1 MIKFDVINNNLIIV
15 SFISFVFLWGLNVG
29 NYFDFDIRLLI
40 ILLLPLFLVKI
51 YKDIKKKDYTIF
63 KILFF
68 CSLLI
73 ITHYVVVSE
82 QKIEELPKLILFVGA
97 ASYLLC
103 FSYYFFDF
111 LINNKIK
118 IIFLFYLFFS
128 FSLILSIL
136 VGLSV
141 TEQFSCGAFKNF
153 NLLKPIKEFFFFEN
167 SHFGMVSLPI
177 LFTSL
182 FYVIKKKTSIFFKI
196 FFTIFVI
203 ISTLKGSM
211 TLLASIFLTTLAFLL
226 VERKRM
232 GKFFFYFL
240 ILINL
245 FCLTIF
251 LSDDICKSKI
261 IPKYNND
268 FYLKDENFYKNL
280 SKILNVSEGS
290 LSSAVLFNSANV
302 TYNSLKYKPFGWGF
316 QNYESAFIHY
326 NKEFPQKNKLLLSL
340 NSKDGSNNFFKLI
353 VEFGIFGFFIYLF
366 LAYSFFSKKIS
377 LENKLFLFPFIIAQS
392 IRGAGYFNGGF
403 ILIFFIIVM
412 LQFNINSKYN
422 K

>member
-51 YKDIKKKDYTIF
+51 YKDLKKKDYTIF

-68 CSLLI
+68 FSLLI

-82 QKIEELPKLILFVGA
+82 QKIKELPKLILFVGA

-103 FSYYFFDF
+103 FSYYFFEF

-141 TEQFSCGAFKNF
+141 TEQFTCGAFKNF

-167 SHFGMVSLPI
+167 SHFGMVSLSI

-203 ISTLKGSM
+203 ISILKAST
-211 TLLASIFLTTLAFLL
+211 TLLASIFLATLAFLL

-232 GKFFFYFL
+232 GKVFFCLL

-245 FCLTIF
+245 FCSTIF

-290 LSSAVLFNSANV
+290 LSSAVLYNSANV

-316 QNYESAFIHY
+316 QNYESAFIHH

-366 LAYSFFSKKIS
+366 LAYSFFSKKIA

>member
-1 MIKFDVINNNLIIV
+1 MIKFDLVNNNLIIV
-15 SFISFVFLWGLNVG
+15 SFISFVFLWGLNAG

-51 YKDIKKKDYTIF
+51 YKDLKKKDYTIF

-73 ITHYVVVSE
+73 IIHYVVVSE

-103 FSYYFFDF
+103 FSYYFFIF

-136 VGLSV
+136 VGLPV
-141 TEQFSCGAFKNF
+141 TEQFTCGAFKNF

-167 SHFGMVSLPI
+167 SHFGMVSLSI

-182 FYVIKKKTSIFFKI
+182 FYIIKKKTSIFFKI

-203 ISTLKGSM
+203 ISILKASM

-232 GKFFFYFL
+232 GKVFFYFL

-245 FCLTIF
+245 FCSIIF

-316 QNYESAFIHY
+316 QNYETAFIHY

-366 LAYSFFSKKIS
+366 LAYSFFSKKIA